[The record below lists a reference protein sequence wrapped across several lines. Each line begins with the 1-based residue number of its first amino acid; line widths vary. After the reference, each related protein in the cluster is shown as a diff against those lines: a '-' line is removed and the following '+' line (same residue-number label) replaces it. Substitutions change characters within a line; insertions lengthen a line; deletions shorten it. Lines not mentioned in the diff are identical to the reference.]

1 MGSDLPT
8 GTVTFLFTDIEGS
21 TKLLH
26 ELGEENYAQVLAEH
40 RRILRDA
47 FSRHEGVEVD
57 TQGDSFF
64 VAFPTAPGALEAAR
78 EAQKALLQGPIRVRM
93 GIHTGTPLLTN
104 GQYVG
109 VDVHRAARIAAA
121 GHGGQVLLSAS
132 AAVLV
137 GTEGL
142 RDLGEHRLKDL
153 SAPERIFQ
161 LGETDF
167 PLLKTLYQ
175 TNLPIPAT
183 PFLGRDQEVA
193 DVVALLKR
201 ADVRLLTLTGPGGTG
216 KTRLAAEAAAR
227 SSEHYPHGVWWV
239 PLAPL
244 RDPALVLET
253 ARGVL
258 GAGGDLARHIRDASM
273 LLLLDNFEQVVEA
286 GPDLGTLLASCPNLA
301 LLVTS
306 RQALHVTG
314 EHEYPVPSLARTDAV
329 TLFLTR
335 AHAVKPDF
343 SDDGAVSEICHR
355 LEDLPLA
362 VELAAAR
369 VKTLS
374 PRQILDRL
382 EKRLALLTGGAKD
395 LPERQRTLRATIEW
409 SYDLLRPEERRL
421 FARLAVFRGGCTLE
435 TAEYVAEADLDALQS
450 LVDKSLLRLR
460 GDRFWM
466 LETIREYAVERL
478 EESGEAEEVRR
489 RHAEHFLALAE
500 ESEPH
505 LLRDSIE
512 WLNRLEAELNNIR
525 AVMDRLEDTG
535 NYELV
540 LRLGGA
546 LLRFWYLKSHQAE
559 AQRRLERALGA
570 SSAETWHRA
579 RALHAAAAMAH
590 DLGDRATTRLRIQEA
605 IAIYRKLGDKRGIAW
620 ANLSAGLG
628 LEEEGDLKGALSL
641 FEESRQIYR
650 ELGDE
655 HFLLLANANL
665 GRVTY
670 ELGDRDQ
677 GIALHEANVRRAREL
692 GNERVEA
699 GVLSQLGTM
708 LGEVGRLEEA
718 TAIVGEAI
726 RIEHRR
732 GNVMEVAIGLSRL
745 ASVMTL
751 RGLADT
757 AARLLASSQSLTQ
770 QLGSRGL
777 PFGSVRR
784 NEETLARLRTQ
795 LDASALAQNLEKGKR
810 LTIDD
815 AVALAL
821 GEMEEPAVGQE
832 GQR

>member
-1 MGSDLPT
+1 MSRDLPT

-26 ELGEENYAQVLAEH
+26 ELGAEEYAKALAEH
-40 RRILRDA
+40 RRVLRDA
-47 FSRHEGVEVD
+47 FARHGGMEVD

-78 EAQKALLQGPIRVRM
+78 ESQEALLEGPIRVRM
-93 GIHTGTPLLTN
+93 GIHTGTPLVAN

-121 GHGGQVLLSAS
+121 GHGGQVLVSAS
-132 AAVLV
+132 TAALV

-142 RDLGEHRLKDL
+142 RNLGEHRLKDL

-161 LGETDF
+161 LGETDL
-167 PLLKTLYQ
+167 PRLKTLYQ

-193 DVVALLKR
+193 DVVTLLRR

-216 KTRLAAEAAAR
+216 KTRLAAETAAR
-227 SSEHYPHGVWWV
+227 SSEDYPHGVWWV

-258 GAGGDLARHIRDASM
+258 GAAGDLARHIGDASM
-273 LLLLDNFEQVVEA
+273 LLLFDNFEHVVEA
-286 GPDLGTLLASCPNLA
+286 GPDVAALLASCPNLA

-306 RQALHVTG
+306 RQALHVSG
-314 EHEYPVPSLARTDAV
+314 EHEYPVPSLARSDAV
-329 TLFLTR
+329 ALFMTR
-335 AHAVKPDF
+335 AHAAKPDF
-343 SDDGAVSEICHR
+343 SDDGAVGDICQR

-369 VKTLS
+369 VKALS
-374 PRQILDRL
+374 PRQILGRL
-382 EKRLALLTGGAKD
+382 ERRLALLTGGAND

-409 SYDLLRPEERRL
+409 SHDLLRPEERRL

-435 TAEYVAEADLDALQS
+435 TAEDVAEADLDALQS

-460 GDRFWM
+460 GGRFWM

-478 EESGEAEEVRR
+478 EESGDSEEIRR
-489 RHAEHFLALAE
+489 RHAEHFVAVAE

-512 WLNRLEAELNNIR
+512 WLDRLEAELNNIR
-525 AVMDRLEDTG
+525 AVMDRLEDAG
-535 NYELV
+535 DYELS

-546 LLRFWYLKSHQAE
+546 LLRFWYLKSHHAE
-559 AQRRLERALGA
+559 AQRRLEKALGA
-570 SSAETWHRA
+570 HSAQTSSRA
-579 RALHAAAAMAH
+579 KALHAAAAMAH
-590 DLGDRATTRLRIQEA
+590 DLGDRATARLRIQEA
-605 IAIYRKLGDKRGIAW
+605 IAIFRKLGDKRGIGW
-620 ANLSAGLG
+620 ANLSAGMA
-628 LEEEGDLKGALSL
+628 LEEEGDLKSAYSL
-641 FEESRQIYR
+641 FEESLHIFG
-650 ELGDE
+650 ELGDD
-655 HFLLLANANL
+655 HFVLLANNNL
-665 GRVTY
+665 ARVTY
-670 ELGDRDQ
+670 ELGDWDR
-677 GIALHEANVRRAREL
+677 GIALHEGNLRRAREL
-692 GNERVEA
+692 GNERIEA
-699 GVLSQLGTM
+699 GLLSQLGTM

-718 TAIVGEAI
+718 TAILREAI

-732 GNVMEVAIGLSRL
+732 GNLLEVAINLSRL
-745 ASVMTL
+745 ASVMAF

-757 AARLLASSQSLTQ
+757 AARLLASSESLAQ
-770 QLGSRGL
+770 QLGARGL

-784 NEETLARLRTQ
+784 NEGALARIRTQ
-795 LDASALAQNLEKGKR
+795 LDATALAENFEKGKR
-810 LTIDD
+810 LTLAD

-821 GEMEEPAVGQE
+821 GEIEGRVGALD
-832 GQR
+832 